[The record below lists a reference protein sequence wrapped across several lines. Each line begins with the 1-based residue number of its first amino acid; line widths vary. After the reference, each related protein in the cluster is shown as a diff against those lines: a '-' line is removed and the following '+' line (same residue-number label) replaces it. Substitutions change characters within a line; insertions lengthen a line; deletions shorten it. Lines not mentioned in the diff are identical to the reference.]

1 MHCAITQYC
10 YTIVVCITFNSTHSH
25 RSDMLRTHFRNCNNI
40 PPTKGCT
47 WLVMLE
53 PVSFTVSA
61 HWKVLAWVPSSFS
74 LVHRIVS
81 LKLPPNPHSKAAT
94 EAWSTVSER
103 IYTASVDGLSSL
115 LNKHKALTAARQGK
129 VENFQAAFLNNV
141 SCDVH
146 TW

>member
-25 RSDMLRTHFRNCNNI
+25 HSDMLRTHFRDCNNI
-40 PPTKGCT
+40 PLTKGST

-61 HWKVLAWVPSSFS
+61 HWCVLAWVPSSSS
-74 LVHRIVS
+74 LVLRVVS
-81 LKLPPNPHSKAAT
+81 LKLPPSPHSK
-94 EAWSTVSER
+94 EVWSAVSER

-115 LNKHKALTAARQGK
+115 LSKHRALTAARRGK
-129 VENFQAAFLNNV
+129 VEDFQTAFLNSV
-141 SCDVH
+141 SRDVH
-146 TW
+146 TC